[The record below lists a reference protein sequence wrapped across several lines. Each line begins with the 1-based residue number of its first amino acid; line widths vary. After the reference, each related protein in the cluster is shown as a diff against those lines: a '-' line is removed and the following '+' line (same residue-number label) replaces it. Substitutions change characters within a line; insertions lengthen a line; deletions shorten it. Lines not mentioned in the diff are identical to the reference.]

1 MPSHIYFMVSQPHTS
16 NKDRTTSW
24 RALGN
29 AVFFNVSW
37 GVGSWTYAVEIF
49 PLALR
54 AKGNALSTMSLWTA
68 CYIVAQVSPPIAEAI
83 GWGLYI
89 IYAGI
94 CVVAFAFVR
103 YAMVETRGRS
113 LEEMSRIFGIE
124 ESLARKSGV
133 EVDDVEVLKGGVR
146 VARYEEGAR

>member
-1 MPSHIYFMVSQPHTS
+1 M
-16 NKDRTTSW
+16 
-24 RALGN
+24 
-29 AVFFNVSW
+29 
-37 GVGSWTYAVEIF
+37 
-49 PLALR
+49 R

-89 IYAGI
+89 IYSGI
-94 CVVAFAFVR
+94 CVVAFLFGR

-124 ESLARKSGV
+124 AKLVQRTGV
-133 EVDDVEVLKGGVR
+133 DVDDVDVLKGGE
-146 VARYEEGAR
+146 VAKHDEVTS

>member
-1 MPSHIYFMVSQPHTS
+1 M
-16 NKDRTTSW
+16 
-24 RALGN
+24 
-29 AVFFNVSW
+29 
-37 GVGSWTYAVEIF
+37 
-49 PLALR
+49 R

-89 IYAGI
+89 IYSAI
-94 CVVAFAFVR
+94 CVVAFLFVR

-124 ESLARKSGV
+124 AKLVQRTGV
-133 EVDDVEVLKGGVR
+133 DVDDVDMLKGSE
-146 VARYEEGAR
+146 VAKHDEVAS